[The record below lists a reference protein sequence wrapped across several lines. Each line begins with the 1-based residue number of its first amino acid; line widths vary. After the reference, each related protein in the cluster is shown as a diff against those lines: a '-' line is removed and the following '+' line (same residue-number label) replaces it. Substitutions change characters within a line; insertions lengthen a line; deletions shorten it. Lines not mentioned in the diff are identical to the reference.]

1 MTDELDN
8 LTADQVRRLIRAKV
22 GPPRQR
28 LNAATQRA
36 IDATLT
42 YGELRSSAENEET
55 RPADFNDYFKFGGG

>member
-8 LTADQVRRLIRAKV
+8 LTPAQIHRLVRARV

-28 LNAATQRA
+28 LNAATQAA

-42 YGELRSSAENEET
+42 RGDLRAAAENEKA
-55 RPADFNDYFKFGGG
+55 PANDFNDYFRFGGD